1 VVLEPTIV
9 PPSDID
15 QEYRAPEVAVEAV
28 LPIDPAQTALGAVMV
43 QLAV

>member
-1 VVLEPTIV
+1 VVLEPTIS
-9 PPSDID
+9 PPDIY

-28 LPIDPAQTALGAVMV
+28 LPIDPAQTELGAVMV